1 MSFCVKNIVPRS
13 DFMLGMLF
21 VENLPTTLPR
31 EVLSK
36 KLAELLD
43 LRRTSELSPEEEK
56 FRDATRKLLKNG
68 KYRATGRGKPSSEYL
83 LREACSESFPE
94 LHALVDLNNY
104 LSLKYMVPI
113 SLWDLDLA
121 KGKDI
126 VFRLGKEG
134 ESYIFNVG
142 GQDLKLED
150 LICGCVVRDGIEVPI
165 ITPVKDSLETKLV
178 ETSTNVG
185 MAIYYPLAAGSRD
198 HLKTIV
204 EEARNLFM
212 DMRASY
218 IESSL
223 VASTC

>member
-83 LREACSESFPE
+83 LQKLVQNHFE

-113 SLWDLDLA
+113 SLWDLDL
-121 KGKDI
+121 
-126 VFRLGKEG
+126 
-134 ESYIFNVG
+134 
-142 GQDLKLED
+142 
-150 LICGCVVRDGIEVPI
+150 
-165 ITPVKDSLETKLV
+165 
-178 ETSTNVG
+178 
-185 MAIYYPLAAGSRD
+185 
-198 HLKTIV
+198 
-204 EEARNLFM
+204 
-212 DMRASY
+212 
-218 IESSL
+218 
-223 VASTC
+223 